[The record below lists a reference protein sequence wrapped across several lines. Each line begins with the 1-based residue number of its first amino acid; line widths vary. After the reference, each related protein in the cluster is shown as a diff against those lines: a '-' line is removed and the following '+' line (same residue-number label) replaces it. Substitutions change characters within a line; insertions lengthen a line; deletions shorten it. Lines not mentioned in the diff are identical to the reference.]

1 MILNIFSQAFKRK
14 SSVNS
19 RSSLDPSS
27 PYGAGAVAKQ
37 LEAIRQEKGAE
48 KGGNRKGSRSPR
60 VAPEGGDLCYSFTFY

>member
-1 MILNIFSQAFKRK
+1 MFKRK

-37 LEAIRQEKGAE
+37 LEAIQQE
-48 KGGNRKGSRSPR
+48 KGGNKKRSRSPR
-60 VAPEGGDLCYSFTFY
+60 VAPEGGKALQQ